1 MRVRKPS
8 QLDLTK
14 KPLHWQIH
22 KGKEEQGIREIF
34 CLPNTQ
40 ARRQFIS
47 LLSFSL
53 SHSFAISFSLSSS
66 YSFFLSPSL
75 PLSLCVIA
83 SICSPGIDGVNT
95 LLTHATVRHWHLWE
109 KLLPQTRAHAHK
121 TCTHALPVWF
131 APCSRPRHLEER
143 TGAGTFMPVFNSASW
158 TYVAPQRSTSSSW
171 YI

>member
-1 MRVRKPS
+1 MRKPS

-53 SHSFAISFSLSSS
+53 SLTHSFAISFSLSSS

-75 PLSLCVIA
+75 TLRDCIHMLSRDRWGQHPTYSRHSEALTLVRKAPSADSRTRTRTQNMHTCVYQCD
-83 SICSPGIDGVNT
+83 S
-95 LLTHATVRHWHLWE
+95 LHA
-109 KLLPQTRAHAHK
+109 
-121 TCTHALPVWF
+121 
-131 APCSRPRHLEER
+131 
-143 TGAGTFMPVFNSASW
+143 AGLGT
-158 TYVAPQRSTSSSW
+158 
-171 YI
+171 